1 MVRSKF
7 WGVAMRT
14 SSVPQAVG
22 SFAVFVISASGSQLV
37 LAICLGFGKHQ
48 TLRPTE
54 APTTARLAKMSPF
67 RDGEEPPWP
76 SDAAI

>member
-1 MVRSKF
+1 MGTEQVLGGGNADEQQLGHLGRSTF
-7 WGVAMRT
+7 
-14 SSVPQAVG
+14 
-22 SFAVFVISASGSQLV
+22 
-37 LAICLGFGKHQ
+37 AICLGFGKHQ